1 MQRKPRNVGASST
14 KHYALMGSLEVKV
27 PPPAVA
33 LLFGL
38 LMWLASSVVT
48 PIAVPFGARVGVAVV
63 LACIGLT
70 SGAAGM
76 ISFRRART
84 TMNPTKPSAASS
96 LVTRGVFRFTR
107 NPMYLSL
114 LLYLLAWAV
123 YLSNWLPLFFVP
135 LFVLYINELQ
145 IKPEERAL
153 SALFGAEYASYK
165 ARVRRW
171 L

>member
-1 MQRKPRNVGASST
+1 
-14 KHYALMGSLEVKV
+14 MGSLEVKV

-33 LLFGL
+33 LIFGL
-38 LMWLASSVVT
+38 LMWLASSLVAPVE
-48 PIAVPFGARVGVAVV
+48 IPFWGRMGVVAV
-63 LACIGLT
+63 LAVVGLT
-70 SGAAGM
+70 FGGAGM
-76 ISFRRART
+76 LSFVRART

-96 LVTRGVFRFTR
+96 LVTGGVFRYTR

-114 LLYLLAWAV
+114 LLYLLAWAA
-123 YLSNWLPLFFVP
+123 YLSNWIALLFVP
-135 LFVLYINELQ
+135 AFVLYINELQ

>member
-1 MQRKPRNVGASST
+1 
-14 KHYALMGSLEVKV
+14 MGSLEVKV

-38 LMWLASSVVT
+38 LMWLTSSVVA
-48 PIAVPFGARVGVAVV
+48 PLEVPFGARVGVAGV
-63 LACIGLT
+63 LASIGLT
-70 SGAAGM
+70 FGVAGM
-76 ISFRRART
+76 ISFLRART

-96 LVTRGVFRFTR
+96 LVTGGVFRFTR

-114 LLYLLAWAV
+114 LLYLLAWTA
-123 YLSNWLPLFFVP
+123 YLSNWLALLFVP
-135 LFVLYINELQ
+135 VFVLYINELQ

-153 SALFGAEYASYK
+153 SARFGAEYASYTT
-165 ARVRRW
+165 RVRRW